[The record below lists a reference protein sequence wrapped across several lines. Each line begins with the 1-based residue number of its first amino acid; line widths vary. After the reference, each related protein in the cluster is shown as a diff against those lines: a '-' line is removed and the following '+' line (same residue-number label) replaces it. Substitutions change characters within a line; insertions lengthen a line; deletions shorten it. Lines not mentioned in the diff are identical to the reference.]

1 MEKVFHPDGGWALEQ
16 APQGSDHSTK
26 PDRVQGV
33 FGQHS
38 QAHVLI
44 VGGSWGRS
52 WTQWSWWTSSNS
64 TYSMILWTFCTKL
77 LENTLKLFM
86 ITQKTLWAN
95 ARREA
100 AHKIPKLVMSQSN
113 KMSHI
118 HVWSKMPGFFR
129 LFCNL
134 WENMVV
140 LKLSGEVLQDCWRK

>member
-1 MEKVFHPDGGWALEQ
+1 
-16 APQGSDHSTK
+16 
-26 PDRVQGV
+26 
-33 FGQHS
+33 
-38 QAHVLI
+38 
-44 VGGSWGRS
+44 
-52 WTQWSWWTSSNS
+52 
-64 TYSMILWTFCTKL
+64 
-77 LENTLKLFM
+77 M

-100 AHKIPKLVMSQSN
+100 AHKIRKLVMSQSN

-140 LKLSGEVLQDCWRK
+140 LKLSGEVLQDC